1 MTDLSFLTATQQTLC
16 RLLASV
22 LFAAPRPEDS
32 QMDWPAVLE
41 EARAQSVVIPAFSQ
55 CEAYAMDEAERREI
69 QRQVQSLAARS
80 IRSFEQHT
88 AVHRLMADQ
97 GIPYCI
103 LKGVASAWYYPDR
116 LARQMGDVDFFV
128 ARSDFARAA
137 GILEANGF
145 TAEGVGHVHHVGYHK
160 PGVELELHFDAPG
173 VPDGEA
179 GDRVRKLLAH
189 WLEEAQWVEDA
200 PFQFV
205 IPSRFHHALIML
217 LHMQNHL
224 RSSGMGLRHLCDWA
238 VLIAQYE
245 EFEEECRDKLAYA
258 GLWKFAQLMS
268 LAAVLAL
275 GLPRQEWMGSELET
289 AQELLLEVV
298 QGGNFGRKEKGRSG
312 ESLFINRRK
321 EEEVSRVH
329 QLFISLNSIV
339 YAHWPWFKRCRAA
352 LPLGWVGL
360 AFRRIRKIW
369 RGERSSLRMVR
380 SFQRSGKRK
389 ALYDRLELFH
399 RQADNL

>member
-275 GLPRQEWMGSELET
+275 GLPRQEWMGPELET

-352 LPLGWVGL
+352 LPLGWAGL